1 MRKLGLGTL
10 RRIVLLIFF
19 ALFVAITLRWI
30 SLERWRWTLT
40 HAEEIETASPSPTA
54 APSAAATR
62 PPTISGKFDVSRL
75 FNGITLRSEVETTSG
90 AAASEERVDPMS
102 YAIDLKLRA
111 RVPTPNRTVDE
122 LGKVSPDLGKL
133 LPGLAAMVKPESVSP
148 LFAQL
153 YETKVRELRENLSR
167 LDLLLSR
174 HNFYDCQTVL
184 ALRHPETKRRALLF
198 QADMD
203 VDADGSDGDRVPA
216 GNGVSP
222 TFKPFTSFR
231 WGKKSNR
238 PNPYLPGI
246 EDRLRRVE
254 LEQRTATPERKRD
267 LKNAATE
274 LRDEISAMKK
284 YSYLIGTYDP
294 FIVVPAS
301 FTKGSDAAHVGDYA
315 VVIAGSTIYPA
326 MVGDVGPNDRVGE
339 ASLRIAKEV
348 NGLSNPN
355 NRPISELKATYIVF
369 NGTADSSW
377 GSLDLEK
384 LQARCEALVKEIG
397 GASVPLHHWVN
408 TVPPLPTPTPTPTPS
423 PTPSISPTPSASP
436 SPTPMFSE
444 TPSPTSPPLIHP
456 TFAFPTPSPS
466 ATF

>member
-1 MRKLGLGTL
+1 VRKLGLGTL

-133 LPGLAAMVKPESVSP
+133 LPGLATMVKPESVSP

-397 GASVPLHHWVN
+397 GASVPLHRWLN

>member
-133 LPGLAAMVKPESVSP
+133 LPGLATMVKPESVSP

-397 GASVPLHHWVN
+397 GASMPLHHWVN

>member
-1 MRKLGLGTL
+1 VRKLGLGTL

-90 AAASEERVDPMS
+90 AAASEERIDPMS

-133 LPGLAAMVKPESVSP
+133 LPGLATMAKPEAVSP

-274 LRDEISAMKK
+274 LRDEIGAMKK

-377 GSLDLEK
+377 GSPDLEK

>member
-133 LPGLAAMVKPESVSP
+133 LPGMAAMVKPESVSP

-397 GASVPLHHWVN
+397 GASMPLHHWVN

>member
-133 LPGLAAMVKPESVSP
+133 LPGLATMVKPESVSP

-377 GSLDLEK
+377 GSPDLEK

>member
-1 MRKLGLGTL
+1 ML

-30 SLERWRWTLT
+30 SLERWRWTMT

-133 LPGLAAMVKPESVSP
+133 LPGLATMAKPEAVSP

-184 ALRHPETKRRALLF
+184 ALKHSETKRRALLF

-246 EDRLRRVE
+246 EERLHRLE
-254 LEQRTATPERKRD
+254 LEQKAATPERKRE
-267 LKNAATE
+267 LKNAVTE
-274 LRDEISAMKK
+274 LRDEINAIKK

-301 FTKGSDAAHVGDYA
+301 FTKGGDGAHVGDYSL
-315 VVIAGSTIYPA
+315 VVVGNTIYPA
-326 MVGDVGPNDRVGE
+326 IVGDVGPNDRVGE
-339 ASLRIAKEV
+339 ASLRVAKEV
-348 NGLSNPN
+348 NSLSNQN
-355 NRPISELKATYIVF
+355 NRPISELKATYIVLK
-369 NGTADSSW
+369 GTAVASW
-377 GSLDLEK
+377 GPPYLEK
-384 LQARCEALVKEIG
+384 SQTRCEVLKK
-397 GASVPLHHWVN
+397 
-408 TVPPLPTPTPTPTPS
+408 
-423 PTPSISPTPSASP
+423 
-436 SPTPMFSE
+436 
-444 TPSPTSPPLIHP
+444 
-456 TFAFPTPSPS
+456 
-466 ATF
+466 

>member
-1 MRKLGLGTL
+1 VRKLGLGTL

-122 LGKVSPDLGKL
+122 LGRVSPDLGKL
-133 LPGLAAMVKPESVSP
+133 LPGLATMVKPESVSP

-254 LEQRTATPERKRD
+254 LEQRMATPERKRD

-274 LRDEISAMKK
+274 LRDEIGAMKK

-377 GSLDLEK
+377 GSPDLEK

>member
-40 HAEEIETASPSPTA
+40 HAEEIETALPSPTA

-133 LPGLAAMVKPESVSP
+133 LPGLATMVKPESVSP

-384 LQARCEALVKEIG
+384 LRARCEALVKEIG
-397 GASVPLHHWVN
+397 GASVPLHRWLN
-408 TVPPLPTPTPTPTPS
+408 TVPPLPTPTPT

>member
-133 LPGLAAMVKPESVSP
+133 LPGLATMAKPEAVSP

-254 LEQRTATPERKRD
+254 LEQRMATPERKRD

-274 LRDEISAMKK
+274 LRDEIGAMKK

-397 GASVPLHHWVN
+397 GASVPLHRWLN

>member
-30 SLERWRWTLT
+30 SLERWRWTMA
-40 HAEEIETASPSPTA
+40 HAEEIETASPSPTS

-62 PPTISGKFDVSRL
+62 PPTISGKFDLSRL

-111 RVPTPNRTVDE
+111 RVPTPNRTVAE

-133 LPGLAAMVKPESVSP
+133 LPGLATMAKPEAVSP

-274 LRDEISAMKK
+274 LRDEIGAMKK

-377 GSLDLEK
+377 GSPDLEK

-397 GASVPLHHWVN
+397 GASMPLHHWVN

>member
-355 NRPISELKATYIVF
+355 NRPISELKATYVVF

-377 GSLDLEK
+377 GSPDLEK

>member
-1 MRKLGLGTL
+1 LGLGTL

-133 LPGLAAMVKPESVSP
+133 LPGLATMVKPESVSP

-397 GASVPLHHWVN
+397 GASVPLHRWLN
-408 TVPPLPTPTPTPTPS
+408 TVPPLPTPTPT

>member
-1 MRKLGLGTL
+1 VRKLGLGTL

-133 LPGLAAMVKPESVSP
+133 LPGMAAMVKPESVSP

-397 GASVPLHHWVN
+397 GASMPLHHWVN

>member
-133 LPGLAAMVKPESVSP
+133 LPGMAAMVKPESVSP

-377 GSLDLEK
+377 GSPDLEK

>member
-30 SLERWRWTLT
+30 SLERWRWTMT

-62 PPTISGKFDVSRL
+62 PPTLSGKFDISRL
-75 FNGITLRSEVETTSG
+75 FNGITLRSEVETASG

-102 YAIDLKLRA
+102 YEIDLKLRA

-122 LGKVSPDLGKL
+122 LGKVSPDLAKL
-133 LPGLAAMVKPESVSP
+133 LPGLTTMVKPESISP

-153 YETKVRELRENLSR
+153 YETKVRELRQNLSR

-184 ALRHPETKRRALLF
+184 ALKYPETKRRALLF

-246 EDRLRRVE
+246 EDRLHRVE

-274 LRDEISAMKK
+274 MRDEIAAMKK

-301 FTKGSDAAHVGDYA
+301 FTKGNDAAHVGDYA

-326 MVGDVGPNDRVGE
+326 IVGDVGPNDRVGE

-348 NGLSNPN
+348 NALSNPN

-369 NGTADSSW
+369 NATADSSW
-377 GSLDLEK
+377 GPPDLEK
-384 LQARCEALVKEIG
+384 LQACCEVLVKEIG
-397 GASVPLHHWVN
+397 GASIPLHHWAN
-408 TVPPLPTPTPTPTPS
+408 TVPPLPTPTPTPTPA
-423 PTPSISPTPSASP
+423 PSISSTPSASP

-444 TPSPTSPPLIHP
+444 TPSPSSPPLIHP

>member
-30 SLERWRWTLT
+30 SLERWRWTMT

-62 PPTISGKFDVSRL
+62 PPTISGKFDLSRL

-122 LGKVSPDLGKL
+122 LGRVSPDLGKL
-133 LPGLAAMVKPESVSP
+133 LPGLATMVKPESVSP

-377 GSLDLEK
+377 GSPDLEK

>member
-30 SLERWRWTLT
+30 SLERWRWTMT

-133 LPGLAAMVKPESVSP
+133 LPGLATMVKPESVSP

>member
-30 SLERWRWTLT
+30 SLERWRWTMT

-62 PPTISGKFDVSRL
+62 PPTISGKFDLSRL

-133 LPGLAAMVKPESVSP
+133 LPGLPTMAKPEAVSP

-377 GSLDLEK
+377 GSPDLEK

>member
-133 LPGLAAMVKPESVSP
+133 LPGLATMVKPESVSP

-397 GASVPLHHWVN
+397 GASVPLHRWLN

>member
-30 SLERWRWTLT
+30 SLERWRWTMT

-62 PPTISGKFDVSRL
+62 PPTISGKFDLSRL

-133 LPGLAAMVKPESVSP
+133 LPGLATMAKPEAVSP

-274 LRDEISAMKK
+274 LRDEIGAMKK

-377 GSLDLEK
+377 GSPDLEK

>member
-1 MRKLGLGTL
+1 VRKLGLGTL

-133 LPGLAAMVKPESVSP
+133 LPGLATMVKPESVSP

-397 GASVPLHHWVN
+397 GASMPLHHWVN

>member
-1 MRKLGLGTL
+1 LGLGTL

-19 ALFVAITLRWI
+19 ALFAAVTLRWI
-30 SLERWRWTLT
+30 SLERWRWTIT
-40 HAEEIETASPSPTA
+40 RAEEPSPTPTA
-54 APSAAATR
+54 APSATAAAPR
-62 PPTISGKFDVSRL
+62 PPVLSGKFDVARL
-75 FNGITLRSEVETTSG
+75 FNGITLRSEVETAAG

-122 LGKVSPDLGKL
+122 LGKVSPDLGNL
-133 LPGLAAMVKPESVSP
+133 LPGLATMIKPEAVS
-148 LFAQL
+148 LFFAQL
-153 YETKVRELRENLSR
+153 YETKVRELQENLNR

-184 ALRHPETKRRALLF
+184 ALKHPETKRRALLF

-246 EDRLRRVE
+246 EERLHRVE
-254 LEQRTATPERKRD
+254 LEQKTATPERKRE
-267 LKNAATE
+267 LKNAVTE
-274 LRDEISAMKK
+274 LRDEINATKK

-294 FIVVPAS
+294 FIVVPAI
-301 FTKGSDAAHVGDYA
+301 FTKGNDAAHVGDYSL
-315 VVIAGSTIYPA
+315 VIVGNTIYPA
-326 MVGDVGPNDRVGE
+326 IVGDVGPNDRVGE

-348 NGLSNPN
+348 NALSNPN
-355 NRPISELKATYIVF
+355 NRPLSELKATYIVF
-369 NGTADSSW
+369 NGTADSTW
-377 GSLDLEK
+377 GPPDLEK
-384 LQARCEALVKEIG
+384 LQVRCEALVKEIG

-408 TVPPLPTPTPTPTPS
+408 TVPPLPTPTPTPTPTPS
-423 PTPSISPTPSASP
+423 PTISP
-436 SPTPMFSE
+436 SPSVSPTSTPFFSE

-456 TFAFPTPSPS
+456 TFAFPTSTPS
-466 ATF
+466 ATSD

>member
-30 SLERWRWTLT
+30 SLERWRWTMT

-62 PPTISGKFDVSRL
+62 PPTISGKFDLSRL

-133 LPGLAAMVKPESVSP
+133 LPGLATMAKPEAVSP

-254 LEQRTATPERKRD
+254 LEQRMATPERKRD

-274 LRDEISAMKK
+274 LRDEIGAMKK

-377 GSLDLEK
+377 GSPDLEK

>member
-1 MRKLGLGTL
+1 VRKLGLGTL

-122 LGKVSPDLGKL
+122 LGRVSPDLGKL
-133 LPGLAAMVKPESVSP
+133 LPGLATMVKPESVSP

-397 GASVPLHHWVN
+397 GASMPLHHWVN